1 MSLFKFLRYN
11 GILFTTVNI
20 IFMFFFLQFHPL
32 KIPLK
37 LIFLLFLLAL
47 CVCRFKM
54 LLYLGIAFL
63 TIYFIF
69 YVTATYVESLSIN
82 YYLLRYFHIDLFS
95 IEGKIAS
102 SYSLIWLTLIY
113 LKLFSKEAK
122 VFYNK
127 PFKQNIHA

>member
-1 MSLFKFLRYN
+1 MSVFKFLRYN

-20 IFMFFFLQFHPL
+20 ILMFFFLQFHPL

-47 CVCRFKM
+47 CMCRFKM
-54 LLYLGIAFL
+54 LLYIGIAFL
-63 TIYFIF
+63 TIYFVLYILSPIEN
-69 YVTATYVESLSIN
+69 ASIN
-82 YYLLRYFHIDLFS
+82 YYLCWYFHIDSFS

-102 SYSLIWLTLIY
+102 TYSIIWLTLLY

-127 PFKQNIHA
+127 SLKQNIDS